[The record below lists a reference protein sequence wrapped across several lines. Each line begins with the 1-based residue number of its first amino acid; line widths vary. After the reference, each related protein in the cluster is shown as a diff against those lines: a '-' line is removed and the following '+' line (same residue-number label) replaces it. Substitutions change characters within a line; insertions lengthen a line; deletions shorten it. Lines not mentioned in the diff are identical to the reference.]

1 MAGLE
6 IANSIDKAL
15 FDKEW
20 QQIFTSPTD
29 IEKVSKMSN
38 TINPDTLLMQMR
50 AMAAQAQGK
59 SAETSSVSGQSEF
72 SDILKQ
78 SVDKV
83 NDSQMNA
90 KKLADAFQT
99 GDPGVQVSEVM
110 VALQKSNVSFQAML
124 QVRNKLVNAY
134 QEIMNMQV

>member
-1 MAGLE
+1 
-6 IANSIDKAL
+6 
-15 FDKEW
+15 
-20 QQIFTSPTD
+20 
-29 IEKVSKMSN
+29 MSN

-59 SAETSSVSGQSEF
+59 SAETNSVAGQPEF
-72 SDILKQ
+72 SDLLKQ

-83 NDSQMNA
+83 NEAQFDS
-90 KKLADAFQT
+90 KKLQDAFQT
-99 GDPGVQVSEVM
+99 GDPGVQISEVM
-110 VALQKSNVSFQAML
+110 VAMQKSNVSFQAML